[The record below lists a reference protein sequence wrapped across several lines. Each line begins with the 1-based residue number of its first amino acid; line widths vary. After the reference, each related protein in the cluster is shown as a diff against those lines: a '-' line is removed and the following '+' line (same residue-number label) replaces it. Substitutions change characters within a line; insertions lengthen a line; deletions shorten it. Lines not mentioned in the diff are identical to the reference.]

1 MSKTLK
7 LSASILICL
16 LVGMIGSLITYPAIP
31 TWYAGLVKPIFSPPG
46 WLFGPV
52 WTILYI
58 LMGVSLFMV
67 WKKGIKDKKVRL
79 ALKFFGIQLFLNGIW
94 SPIFFG
100 LKNPLFAFMVI
111 ILMWFF
117 IRKTIIAFAEI
128 DKKASRLLYPYLV
141 WVSFASV
148 LNFSVWLLNR

>member
-1 MSKTLK
+1 
-7 LSASILICL
+7 
-16 LVGMIGSLITYPAIP
+16 
-31 TWYAGLVKPIFSPPG
+31 
-46 WLFGPV
+46 
-52 WTILYI
+52 
-58 LMGVSLFMV
+58 MGVSLFMV

-100 LKNPLFAFMVI
+100 LKNPLFAFIVI

>member
-1 MSKTLK
+1 MSKILK
-7 LSASILICL
+7 LSTSIFICL
-16 LVGMIGSLITYPAIP
+16 VVGMIGSLLTYPAIS
-31 TWYAGLVKPIFSPPG
+31 TWYAGLIKPFFNPPG

-58 LMGVSLFMV
+58 LMGVSLFLI
-67 WKKGIKDKKVRL
+67 WEKGIKDKKVRI

-100 LKNPLFAFMVI
+100 LKNPLFALVVI
-111 ILMWFF
+111 VLMWFA
-117 IRKTIIAFAEI
+117 IRKTIIVFAEI
-128 DKKASRLLYPYLV
+128 DEKAGRLLYPYLV